1 MRDRCFVDGH
11 SLCREVCVDVTD
23 LAFAYKHQP
32 LRARL
37 IDTVAW
43 YNLTDLCA
51 LLGRPSPDEAIA
63 FVTASHPQ
71 RLRQLVEGGGSAPWI
86 DDDGLWSIVS
96 LAGYH
101 VTDDLAR
108 WLLLEVAPKV
118 RHAMYE
124 QTPNGNASDVRE
136 LWHVIDQ
143 LIDIGEMR
151 DYGRDTEMLA
161 INLTDAMLAALRH
174 GLPLPSKARMNRFL
188 TLSRTPQYRGRT
200 YVTHHGREIPCLAFD
215 RTDPGLSPDVHQS
228 ASRATS

>member
-1 MRDRCFVDGH
+1 M
-11 SLCREVCVDVTD
+11 DVTD

-43 YNLTDLCA
+43 YDLTDVCA

-71 RLRQLVEGGGSAPWI
+71 RLRQLIEGGDSTLWI

-101 VTDDLAR
+101 VTDDPAR
-108 WLLLEVAPKV
+108 WLLLEVASKV
-118 RHAMYE
+118 RLAMYE

-151 DYGRDTEMLA
+151 DYGRGTGMLA
-161 INLTDAMLAALRH
+161 INLTDAMLAALRR
-174 GLPLPSKARMNRFL
+174 GLPLPSEARMNRLL
-188 TLSRTPQYRGRT
+188 TLSRTPQYRGRM
-200 YVTHHGREIPCLAFD
+200 YVTHHGREIPCLTFD
-215 RTDPGLSPDVHQS
+215 RADPGLTPDVHQS
-228 ASRATS
+228 ASRPTS